1 MEKLRMNEKKKYEII
16 KKWSEGL
23 ITFKRA
29 QLKLGYTEQ
38 HMYRLKKS
46 TKKKAKMDSYMVIE
60 AANPK

>member
-1 MEKLRMNEKKKYEII
+1 MNEKKKYEII

-29 QLKLGYTEQ
+29 KLKLGYTEQ
-38 HMYRLKKS
+38 HMYRLKKF